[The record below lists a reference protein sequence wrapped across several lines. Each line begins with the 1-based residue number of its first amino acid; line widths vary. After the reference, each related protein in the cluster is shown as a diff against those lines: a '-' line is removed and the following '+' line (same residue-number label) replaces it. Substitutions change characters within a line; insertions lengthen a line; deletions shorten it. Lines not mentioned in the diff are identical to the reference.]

1 MIKAPKDIKIT
12 SPNTDNGA
20 SRSHHHHRPAE
31 GHHLR
36 CKGGEEA
43 QELCR
48 LTAKAGPAL
57 LSPPLNGTAGADLAA
72 LARRE
77 LALRLSTSSGGGGAT
92 AGTGAIENSWESAT
106 SQQAQDVDG
115 QQLNSFTEMT

>member
-1 MIKAPKDIKIT
+1 MAPKDIKIT
-12 SPNTDNGA
+12 SPNSDNGTD
-20 SRSHHHHRPAE
+20 RSHHHCCPAE
-31 GHHLR
+31 SHHLR
-36 CKGGEEA
+36 CKGGEGP
-43 QELCR
+43 QEHCR
-48 LTAKAGPAL
+48 PAAKAGPAP
-57 LSPPLNGTAGADLAA
+57 LSPPLNGTAGKGLAA
-72 LARRE
+72 LAWRE